1 MRYMD
6 LLNLADLKAY
16 AHSLNAR
23 AAAQGR
29 AALSV
34 GTLRSIILE
43 SGGRCGWC
51 DISLVGQPFEV
62 DHIIPLADRGAH
74 TAENL
79 VVACPDCNRQKAS
92 QPPLK
97 FAHLMVARRGHATPV
112 IQRLLDHY
120 NSDAQVQPGL
130 FAL

>member
-1 MRYMD
+1 MRYKD
-6 LLNLADLKAY
+6 LLDVNDLKAY
-16 AHSLNAR
+16 ARSLNAR

-29 AALSV
+29 AALSLAA
-34 GTLRSIILE
+34 LRSIILE

-51 DISLVGQPFEV
+51 DASLVGQPFEV

-120 NSDAQVQPGL
+120 KSDAHTQPGL